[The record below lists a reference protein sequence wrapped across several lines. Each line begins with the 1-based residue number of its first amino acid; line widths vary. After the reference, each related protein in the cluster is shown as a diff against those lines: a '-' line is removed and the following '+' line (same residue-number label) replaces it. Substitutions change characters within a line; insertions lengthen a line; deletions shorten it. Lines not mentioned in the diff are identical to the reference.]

1 MTENFL
7 FKQIDYNKVTK
18 IDKFLE
24 KTLLRFIP
32 HTITPNQ
39 VTGLRFLLT
48 PLIAWLFYKEVY
60 GYGLVLFLLTMLTD
74 AIDGAMA
81 RTRNQ
86 ITDLGKIIDPLADKL
101 AVATV
106 AVLLVIK
113 FLDPKIAYWI
123 ITIDVLIMLVG
134 GYKKYIL
141 GESIQAEIFGKLKL
155 ITQVIGI
162 GLLLLYI
169 LLSWS
174 WLLIAA
180 KYVLYL
186 AIVLATISLFRPHS
200 I

>member
-169 LLSWS
+169 LLSWN

-186 AIVLATISLFRPHS
+186 AIILATISLFRPHS